1 MLYSFQVLT
10 YAHARTLI
18 GTHVLTRNIPV
29 SIFGQVVL
37 HVLAEL
43 NASEITR
50 IAFAGI
56 TTRDFPSS

>member
-1 MLYSFQVLT
+1 M
-10 YAHARTLI
+10 HMHGTLI

-29 SIFGQVVL
+29 SIFEQLVL